1 MSLIKEICALMKIN
15 KHKEKSENLTLS
27 TEKKK
32 KTIKICTLRKPN
44 L

>member
-1 MSLIKEICALMKIN
+1 MNLIKEICAIMKVN
-15 KHKEKSENLTLS
+15 KHKEKSGNSTLS